1 MAEWLASFPDVVWAA
16 LLASLLTL
24 SGVLLANRSSR
35 IRQIAEL
42 KHDASQRDREREM
55 ALRRD
60 VYLGAA
66 GAISR
71 AQSMLMRLADLNVA
85 DQELSAAFSRDSSAM
100 AQVHVVG
107 TNKTVQAISAF
118 SQELGAAF
126 LELTLKRLPL
136 LERKN
141 QIELL
146 GKFIDKSN
154 TEQERLINIMRQ
166 LNLEGNTDQKT
177 WGVVNDSFKFEQQKN
192 AENMEERQALTNQQH
207 HDILEFLELSFDR
220 FCTVSRLVPPAIF
233 AVREELDLPLD
244 REAYTKMFDENLEK
258 GKDNIQG
265 FLQGLNEAMNE

>member
-1 MAEWLASFPDVVWAA
+1 MVELLASIPDVVWAA
-16 LLASLLTL
+16 MLASLLTL

-35 IRQIAEL
+35 IRQLTEL

-71 AQSMLMRLADLNVA
+71 AQSTLMRLADLNVA
-85 DQELSAAFSRDSSAM
+85 DQELSAAFSQDSSAM
-100 AQVHVVG
+100 AQVQVVG
-107 TNKTVQAISAF
+107 TNKTVQAMSAF

-136 LERKN
+136 LGRKN

-154 TEQERLINIMRQ
+154 TEQERLINAMRQ
-166 LNLEGNTDQKT
+166 MNLEGNTDQKT
-177 WGVVNDSFKFEQQKN
+177 WRVVNDSFKLEQQNN
-192 AENMEERQALTNQQH
+192 AKIIEERQLLTEQQQR
-207 HDILEFLELSFDR
+207 DILEFLELSVDR
-220 FCTVSRLVPPAIF
+220 FCTVSRLIPSATF

-258 GKDNIQG
+258 GKDAIQG

>member
-1 MAEWLASFPDVVWAA
+1 MAAWLASIPDVVWAA

-35 IRQIAEL
+35 MRQVAEL
-42 KHDASQRDREREM
+42 RHDAGQRNREREM

-71 AQSMLMRLADLNVA
+71 AQSTLMRLADLNVT
-85 DQELSAAFSRDSSAM
+85 DQELSAAFSADSSAM
-100 AQVHVVG
+100 AQVQVVG

-118 SQELGAAF
+118 SQELSAAF

-136 LERKN
+136 LVRKN

-154 TEQERLINIMRQ
+154 TEQERFINVMRQ
-166 LNLEGNTDQKT
+166 LNLEGNTDQQAWT
-177 WGVVNDSFKFEQQKN
+177 IVNDNFKLEQQKN
-192 AENMEERQALTNQQH
+192 TENMEERQALTDRQQ
-207 HDILEFLELSFDR
+207 HDILEFLKLSFDR
-220 FCTVSRLVPPAIF
+220 FCTVSKLVPPAIF

-244 REAYTKMFDENLEK
+244 REAYSKMFDENLEK
-258 GKDNIQG
+258 GKNNIQR
-265 FLQGLNEAMNE
+265 FLHGLNEAMNE